1 MDEDREVVNKR
12 QRLPKETPATVQDAK
27 ITKNGKV
34 LKIEAQINAFIDA
47 ELPYSVIDDVVNIS
61 LFPEVNDEIYSS
73 LSTWNNVNFTPKS
86 KVFLRHVSESSHPS
100 CNDLLSAIHDIFT
113 DSHIHLKV
121 IYSLPG
127 DVAQL
132 QHTDILDKYTRT
144 TPQDRRKYHY
154 SIIVAVCNNTKLIVE
169 KVLIDIP
176 VESMIIFRG
185 DTPHA
190 GAAAYKYY
198 NHRFFIS
205 IAHPLYPVHKAV
217 NLITDNEV

>member
-1 MDEDREVVNKR
+1 
-12 QRLPKETPATVQDAK
+12 
-27 ITKNGKV
+27 V

-47 ELPYSVIDDVVNIS
+47 ELPYSVIDDVGNVS
-61 LFPEVNDEIYSS
+61 LFPEVNDEIYCS

-86 KVFLRHVSESSHPS
+86 KLFMRHVSENTHPS
-100 CNDLLSAIHDIFT
+100 CNDLLSVIHDIFT
-113 DSHIHLKV
+113 DCPIHLKV
-121 IYSLPG
+121 IYSFPG

-132 QHTDILDKYTRT
+132 QHTDMLDKYTRT
-144 TPQDRRKYHY
+144 TPQERRKYYY
-154 SIIVAVCNNTKLIVE
+154 SMIVAVAAVCNNTKLIVE

-176 VESMIIFRG
+176 VRSMIIFRG

-190 GAAAYKYY
+190 GAAYKYY
-198 NHRFFIS
+198 NHPFFIS

>member
-1 MDEDREVVNKR
+1 MDEDREEVNKR
-12 QRLPKETPATVQDAK
+12 QRLPRETPATVQDAK
-27 ITKNGKV
+27 TAKNGNV
-34 LKIEAQINAFIDA
+34 LKIAAQINAFIDA
-47 ELPYSVIDDVVNIS
+47 ELPYSIIDDVVNVS
-61 LFPEVNDEIYSS
+61 LFPEVNDEIYST
-73 LSTWNNVNFTPKS
+73 LSTWNNVNFTPNS
-86 KVFLRHVSESSHPS
+86 KRYMRHVSRNCHPS

-132 QHTDILDKYTRT
+132 QHTDMLDKYTQT

-154 SIIVAVCNNTKLIVE
+154 SIIVAVCKNTKLIFE

-176 VESMIIFRG
+176 VGSMIIFRG

-190 GAAAYKYY
+190 GAAYKNY